1 MSDVRVI
8 SQHPPGGR
16 CTLYTC
22 YGQILAQHLG
32 SQFQLDISTVRDTH
46 GHGFP
51 SIWINGS
58 SLKPSDGI
66 IVMPDDIVAILNAS
80 DIAVSDE
87 LYAALD
93 AQAEK
98 LLNQGE

>member
-1 MSDVRVI
+1 MIDVRVI
-8 SQHPPGGR
+8 SQQPPGGR

-32 SQFQLDISTVRDTH
+32 SSFHLDISAVRDTH

-51 SIWINGS
+51 SIWINGIP
-58 SLKPSDGI
+58 LKPSDGI
-66 IVMPDDIVAILNAS
+66 IVMPDDILAILNAGN
-80 DIAVSDE
+80 IAASDE

-93 AQAEK
+93 AEAEK
-98 LLNQGE
+98 LLNPGE